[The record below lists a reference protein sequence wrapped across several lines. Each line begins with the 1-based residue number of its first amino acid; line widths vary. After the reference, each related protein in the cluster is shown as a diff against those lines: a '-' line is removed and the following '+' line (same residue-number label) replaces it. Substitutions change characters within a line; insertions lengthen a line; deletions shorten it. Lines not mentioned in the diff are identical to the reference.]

1 MLTTV
6 PPSSYAEVQS
16 PGVLVLYKD
25 RDRNNDDSPEKKTGK
40 TKDSTTKGEPKS
52 INLRLAVT
60 FEILQK
66 TGKDS
71 SVHLLIEMSE
81 ETLDLKIQ
89 PQGDRSPLEEAERWK
104 KLLVQWKD
112 YSIDYGDFTYL
123 THFTSSLSLSLSPF
137 FLAS

>member
-1 MLTTV
+1 M
-6 PPSSYAEVQS
+6 
-16 PGVLVLYKD
+16 LVLY
-25 RDRNNDDSPEKKTGK
+25 RDKSSGASPEKSTGK
-40 TKDSTTKGEPKS
+40 VKEGGAKGEPKS

-89 PQGDRSPLEEAERWK
+89 PQGDRTPLEESERWK
-104 KLLVQWKD
+104 RLLVQWKD
-112 YSIDYGDFTYL
+112 YSIDYGDWTAL
-123 THFTSSLSLSLSPF
+123 SHFTLCMPACLY
-137 FLAS
+137 A

>member
-1 MLTTV
+1 M
-6 PPSSYAEVQS
+6 PHHSYAEVQS

-25 RDRNNDDSPEKKTGK
+25 RDRNNDGSPEKSTGK

-112 YSIDYGDFTYL
+112 YSIDYGDCTSRSF
-123 THFTSSLSLSLSPF
+123 HFLSPCYSLSLCLSL
-137 FLAS
+137 FLSF